1 MRCISFVIDMTIV
14 HFKKSSPGEG
24 AKKIG
29 VAWIWGVEKG
39 SIEGIGRT
47 K

>member
-1 MRCISFVIDMTIV
+1 MKCISFVIDMIIV
-14 HFKKSSPGEG
+14 LFKKSSLGEG

-29 VAWIWGVEKG
+29 IAWIWGVEKG
-39 SIEGIGRT
+39 STEGIGRT